1 MARDLWHVMLG
12 IEGTGKGAERAEEHQ
27 RVGTQQGRP
36 TSHSVGGCPLAGP
49 RHRDPVVP
57 PTCTVRL
64 AWDTSQGC
72 LHRLQ

>member
-1 MARDLWHVMLG
+1 MARDLQHVMLG

-27 RVGTQQGRP
+27 RVGTQCGRP
-36 TSHSVGGCPLAGP
+36 TSHSVDGCTLARP

-64 AWDTSQGC
+64 ARDTSQGC